1 MSITAFPVLARILT
15 DRDLQNTSIGSIAL
29 SCAAVDDVTAWC
41 LLSLVVGV
49 AQANLSSAGYVF
61 LYVLAFLVLVW
72 FVLRPL
78 LTRYIQSIDRS
89 DSQISQQAIAWIYIA
104 ILVAAATTETL
115 GIHAIFGAFLL
126 GAIIPSDSRI
136 AANFRTKLKEPVSV
150 LMLPAFFAFTG
161 MRTEI
166 GLLNT
171 PQHWFT
177 CIVIIAVAVAGKF
190 GGTYFAALAAG
201 ESKRDAT
208 VLGML
213 MNTVG

>member
-1 MSITAFPVLARILT
+1 MVDPQEVSFISFSLFLGVAMSITAFPVLARILT
-15 DRDLQNTSIGSIAL
+15 DRNLQNSSIGSIAL

-49 AQANLSSAGYVF
+49 AQANLSSVGYVF
-61 LYVLAFLVLVW
+61 LYVFAFLLLVW
-72 FVLRPL
+72 FVLRPW

-89 DSQISQQAIAWIYIA
+89 DSKISQQAIAWIYIA

-136 AANFRTKLKEPVSV
+136 AANFHTKLKEPVSV

-161 MRTEI
+161 MRLKSACSTR
-166 GLLNT
+166 LNT
-171 PQHWFT
+171 GLP
-177 CIVIIAVAVAGKF
+177 
-190 GGTYFAALAAG
+190 
-201 ESKRDAT
+201 
-208 VLGML
+208 VLSSL
-213 MNTVG
+213 RSQ